1 MAYQVSI
8 LLFCFLIHYWDV
20 FYQLLGSSWLCTSL
34 CSLAESSISLKQIS
48 QGERCISLS
57 IQTSLKYCCF
67 QQILRKSRKKAKS
80 EYLLDEKLFRNIG
93 NLLYVNLVSMKRA
106 EFACQGAEWMVQEWF
121 VLWLTQTGWSG
132 EQEPFCAMQ
141 GELHGSALHC
151 LAGVSQAP
159 FPDTAPYSASV
170 HPSWYSQKL
179 YNKLLPFFQ
188 IPHHLLGIIAEI
200 PK

>member
-1 MAYQVSI
+1 M
-8 LLFCFLIHYWDV
+8 
-20 FYQLLGSSWLCTSL
+20 
-34 CSLAESSISLKQIS
+34 
-48 QGERCISLS
+48 
-57 IQTSLKYCCF
+57 
-67 QQILRKSRKKAKS
+67 
-80 EYLLDEKLFRNIG
+80 DEKLFRNIG

-106 EFACQGAEWMVQEWF
+106 EFAYQGAEWMVQEWF

-159 FPDTAPYSASV
+159 FPDSAPYSASV

-179 YNKLLPFFQ
+179 YNKLLPVFQ
-188 IPHHLLGIIAEI
+188 IPHHLLGIIAVI